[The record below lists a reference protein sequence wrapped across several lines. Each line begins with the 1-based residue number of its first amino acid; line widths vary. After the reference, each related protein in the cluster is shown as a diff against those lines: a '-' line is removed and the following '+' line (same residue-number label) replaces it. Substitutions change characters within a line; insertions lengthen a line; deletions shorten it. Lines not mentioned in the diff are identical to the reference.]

1 MAHKRP
7 AMQSALVAMQRH
19 VQSCKVRRQVALS
32 RPGKAARRWS
42 APRFMA
48 SLGWLQS
55 EAARGRGRAR
65 AFQLAVRVA
74 RGVEAGAEQDADDAQ
89 EEQVLHVP
97 ARAPGA
103 VGVGLPL
110 YPGMQTL
117 RKP

>member
-48 SLGWLQS
+48 SG
-55 EAARGRGRAR
+55 APRGRGRAR